1 MHAGLINIIIYS
13 GKEVILHMFTTI
25 FAYLKRRFMRIRGAF
40 PALWKNYL
48 YQSFLATIIVFIVLL
63 MLTMQHAVVIASIGA
78 TAFIVFTMPRNITA
92 KPRRVIGGHVVGLFS
107 GSLCALIPH
116 SSTLASMGV
125 LSLAV
130 GLSICLM
137 VALDVE
143 HPPASGT
150 ALGVAITGF
159 HPEVMIAVLTS
170 SIVLSLAHQ
179 FCKKYLKDLT

>member
-1 MHAGLINIIIYS
+1 MHIRFL
-13 GKEVILHMFTTI
+13 
-25 FAYLKRRFMRIRGAF
+25 AYLKRRWLRIRGEF
-40 PALWKNYL
+40 PRLWKNYL

-63 MLTMQHAVVIASIGA
+63 LLAAEHVVVIASIGA

-92 KPRRVIGGHVVGLFS
+92 KPRRVIGGHLVGLFS

-116 SSTLASMGV
+116 SSTTSSIIIF
-125 LSLAV
+125 SLAI
-130 GLSICLM
+130 GISICLM

-159 HPEVMIAVLTS
+159 SPGVMIAVLTS
-170 SIVLSLAHQ
+170 SLILSLAHH
-179 FCKKYLKDLT
+179 FSKRFLKDLT